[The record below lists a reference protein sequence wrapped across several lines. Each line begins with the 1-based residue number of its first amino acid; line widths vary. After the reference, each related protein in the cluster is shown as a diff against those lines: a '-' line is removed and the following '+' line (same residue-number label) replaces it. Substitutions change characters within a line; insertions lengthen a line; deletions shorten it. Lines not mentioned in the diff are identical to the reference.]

1 MDQLDGF
8 DRAILAIL
16 QEDASLSYAEVG
28 ERVNLS
34 ASATLRRVQRMK
46 ENGTVIATRA
56 IVDPELVGQPLTIIV
71 EVSLDNEHVATLE
84 GTKQALIDDPHVQQ
98 CYYVTGDSD
107 LFAVLAMPNMSA
119 YKAFTDQHFLSNANI
134 RKFKTSVVMD
144 TVKAATFYPV

>member
-1 MDQLDGF
+1 MDKLDSF

-56 IVDPELVGQPLTIIV
+56 IVNPEHVGQPLTIIV
-71 EVSLDNEHVATLE
+71 EISLENEHVATLE

-107 LFAVLAMPNMSA
+107 LFAVLTMPNMSA
-119 YKAFTDQHFLSNANI
+119 YKGFTDRHFLGNANI

-144 TVKAATFYPV
+144 AVKATTVYPV